1 MYLQYCAVLE
11 YDVDGI
17 NVSFPDVTNAITC
30 GYSRSEAIH
39 MAKEVLEIVL
49 HGEKVSMLPAA
60 TPKEKID
67 VTDSAEIVEITITMQ
82 VKDGVLYGFGVRDI

>member
-1 MYLQYCAVLE
+1 
-11 YDVDGI
+11 
-17 NVSFPDVTNAITC
+17 
-30 GYSRSEAIH
+30 

-67 VTDSAEIVEITITMQ
+67 VTDSAEIVEIMITMQ